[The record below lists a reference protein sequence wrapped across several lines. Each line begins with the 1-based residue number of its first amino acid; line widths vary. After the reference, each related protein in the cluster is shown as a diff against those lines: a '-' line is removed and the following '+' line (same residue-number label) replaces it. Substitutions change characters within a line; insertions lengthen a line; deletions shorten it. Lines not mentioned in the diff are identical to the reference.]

1 MFQGSLFLVVE
12 SAGDAELSGPG
23 LADLLSRLEEND
35 AQVVVKRLDA
45 NDANMLEAQDIPTHI
60 ISNSTHFIEYATALL
75 SMIPVTTPQ
84 WVWDSLLQQRVLNP
98 VLYTPD
104 PRFFFKDVFVCVADN
119 LPAGDKEII
128 YGGVRAFGG
137 RYLDALTKYTTHLVA
152 VDMLNDKSI
161 IAVNAAPEAGVDIK
175 VVTPRWIDECLKT
188 GKHVS
193 EAGFLV
199 GNDELVAPEAPSALV
214 AALLASEV
222 SPTAHSPFLEGK
234 RFHISAD
241 CNLSPHLHET
251 VAALIANNG
260 GKVVPGSRPL
270 QDQIDV
276 LICQYRDDEE
286 YTAMALAKPR
296 RIIIG
301 TLQWLYSV
309 VLTGQWTLPLQL
321 NLLHYPVPRGPLPG
335 FEGLKICI
343 TNYTGEARLYLARL
357 IAIMGGIFTKTLTKE
372 NDYLVAA
379 KPVGKKYEAATFK
392 WALGGIKVVNHL
404 WLETCFSQWQVAD
417 WQKGEFQFLEEGGV
431 ERLIGR
437 VHLDENV
444 IRAQCGDAGIAERTS
459 EVATEPPE
467 PMDNSPVTRGS
478 SDGKP
483 ETAAASA
490 LPATLTRLL
499 ASPSPRPGTKG
510 ETAASTPTT
519 LPAPAAP
526 AAPAAPSSSTV
537 VPASLRG
544 RSAKLKAAEK
554 LHSDMADLNQYQKTK
569 NHKRDPYFED
579 FPPLK
584 RPKSSSGM
592 SSTASIVAVT
602 TGCEQE
608 LSLSRLDLV
617 ALEQVGIIILPDF
630 SYKAPINTLIAP
642 RIMRTE
648 KFLKSLSQVRQVVHP
663 SYISNL
669 LKRLGSSSVDH
680 EFATKEYKIEDF
692 SLDKVLGRK
701 AVNLELGM
709 PAASRT
715 GLTELLA
722 SDVKGNVFAEMLFNL
737 SVNLNGGPEVIA
749 KILEAH
755 GSVETKV
762 VKGAT
767 FKNLLLTNNEAIL
780 IAHKVKD
787 AKTIATFK
795 KGCKGVVLDWDWC
808 VKSIFKMKRQE
819 YKQYQL

>member
-1 MFQGSLFLVVE
+1 MSMFQGSVFLVVE
-12 SAGDAELSGPG
+12 SASDAELSGPG
-23 LADLLSRLEEND
+23 LADLVGRLEEND

-45 NDANMLEAQDIPTHI
+45 NDVHMLKAPQIPTHI

-75 SMIPVTTPQ
+75 SMVPVTTPQ
-84 WVWDSLLQQRVLNP
+84 WVWDSLLQERVLNP

-104 PRFFFKDVFVCVADN
+104 PRFFLKDVFVCVADN

-161 IAVNAAPEAGVDIK
+161 IAAHAAPEAGVDIK
-175 VVTPRWIDECLKT
+175 VVTPRWIDECLKM
-188 GKHVS
+188 GRRVS

-199 GNDELVAPEAPSALV
+199 GHDELVAPEAPSALI
-214 AALLASEV
+214 AALLTSEV

-251 VAALIANNG
+251 VATLIENNG
-260 GKVVPGSRPL
+260 GKVVPGGRPL

-276 LICQYRDDEE
+276 LICQYRDGEE
-286 YTAMALAKPR
+286 YTAVALAKPR
-296 RIIIG
+296 RVIIG

-309 VLTGQWTLPLQL
+309 VLTGEWTLPLQL

-335 FEGLKICI
+335 FEGFKICI

-357 IAIMGGIFTKTLTKE
+357 IAIMGGVFTKTLTKE

-379 KPVGKKYEAATFK
+379 KPLGKKYEAATFK
-392 WALGGIKVVNHL
+392 WALAGIKVVNHL
-404 WLETCFSQWQVAD
+404 WLETCFSQWQVVD
-417 WQKGEFQFLEEGGV
+417 WQKREFLFLEEGGV
-431 ERLIGR
+431 ERMIGR
-437 VHLDENV
+437 VHLDEKV
-444 IRAQCGDAGIAERTS
+444 IQAQCGNAGIMERTS
-459 EVATEPPE
+459 EDATEPPG
-467 PMDNSPVTRGS
+467 PMDDSPDTRGS
-478 SDGKP
+478 PDGKP
-483 ETAAASA
+483 ETAAASV
-490 LPATLTRLL
+490 LPAALTRLL
-499 ASPSPRPGTKG
+499 ASPSPRPGTKPG
-510 ETAASTPTT
+510 DTAVSTPTT
-519 LPAPAAP
+519 LPAPAVS
-526 AAPAAPSSSTV
+526 AAPSSSTV

-579 FPPLK
+579 TPPLK
-584 RPKSSSGM
+584 RPKSASGTF
-592 SSTASIVAVT
+592 STASIVAVI

-692 SLDKVLGRK
+692 YLDKVLGRK
-701 AVNLELGM
+701 VVNLELGM

-715 GLTELLA
+715 GLAELLA
-722 SDVKGNVFAEMLFNL
+722 SDVKGNVFAGMLFNL
-737 SVNLNGGPEVIA
+737 SVNLNGGPDVIA

-755 GSVETKV
+755 GCIETKV

-767 FKNLLLTNNEAIL
+767 FKNLILTNDEAIL

-787 AKTIATFK
+787 AKTIAAFK
-795 KGCKGVVLDWDWC
+795 KSCKGVVLDWDWC
-808 VKSIFKMKRQE
+808 VNSIFKMERQE
-819 YKQYQL
+819 YEHYLL